1 MRVYIMY
8 PDHTSY
14 IYVNDLDHALRV
26 IAEAQSKKSMQVR
39 NGMIEYGLEENGER
53 VCLTRKTFKNK
64 GKWWP
69 GMDANKKKTNDE
81 EIYWY

>member
-14 IYVNDLDHALRV
+14 IHVTDLDSALRV
-26 IAEAQSKKSMQVR
+26 IAEAQNKKSKQVR

-53 VCLTRKTFKNK
+53 VCLTRKTFKSK

-69 GMDANKKKTNDE
+69 GMDASKKKTNDE